1 MLKNEGDIY
10 IYIKEDKE
18 IKTNTEK
25 KKTFTTSLTAEEM
38 QLIRLVHQLTRHLC
52 NCHYC
57 QLVYEPPSTIEV

>member
-25 KKTFTTSLTAEEM
+25 KKTFTAWKTECSE
-38 QLIRLVHQLTRHLC
+38 
-52 NCHYC
+52 
-57 QLVYEPPSTIEV
+57 